1 MSLVKW
7 RKRNTD
13 PFRELFEMDHPFWGM
28 SVFPLSELASS
39 NNLGNVWCPA
49 LDVSADEKN
58 VYVKAD
64 LPGIKKEDISLSV
77 ENGVLTMRG
86 ERKMK
91 EEKTEKNIRRI
102 ECSYGSFERRVDLG
116 ANVDESKAQASYN
129 DGVFEIILPKA
140 QNAPAKS
147 IEIK

>member
-39 NNLGNVWCPA
+39 NNSGNVWCPA

-77 ENGVLTMRG
+77 ESGILTMRG

-91 EEKTEKNIRRI
+91 EEKTEKNVRRI
-102 ECSYGSFERRVDLG
+102 ECSYGSFERRMDLG
-116 ANVDESKAQASYN
+116 ADVDESKATASYT
-129 DGVFEIILPKA
+129 DGVLEIVLPKA